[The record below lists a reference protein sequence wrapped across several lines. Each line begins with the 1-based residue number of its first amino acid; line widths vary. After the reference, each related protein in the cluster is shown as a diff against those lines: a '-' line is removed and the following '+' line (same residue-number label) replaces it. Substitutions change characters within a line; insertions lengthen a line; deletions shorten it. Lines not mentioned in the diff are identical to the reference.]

1 MRSPRSAADAM
12 TPVLKQFG
20 SESRYFVCL
29 RIDGQNVRKEK
40 FVVFY
45 AGLINQFVDATSE
58 QCGTT
63 HITPKADCARRM

>member
-45 AGLINQFVDATSE
+45 AG
-58 QCGTT
+58 
-63 HITPKADCARRM
+63 